1 MPTLWLP
8 WPGKTNA
15 MRLLTRHSGS
25 DKQSARYATYRLFDG
40 ARRLDRQHLATAIG
54 ATIRAGVMREPRL
67 AALRA
72 DLELRQLDAMMLAA
86 VTLPVIGDLLF
97 W

>member
-1 MPTLWLP
+1 
-8 WPGKTNA
+8 
-15 MRLLTRHSGS
+15 
-25 DKQSARYATYRLFDG
+25 
-40 ARRLDRQHLATAIG
+40 
-54 ATIRAGVMREPRL
+54 L

-86 VTLPVIGDLLF
+86 VALPVIGDFLF